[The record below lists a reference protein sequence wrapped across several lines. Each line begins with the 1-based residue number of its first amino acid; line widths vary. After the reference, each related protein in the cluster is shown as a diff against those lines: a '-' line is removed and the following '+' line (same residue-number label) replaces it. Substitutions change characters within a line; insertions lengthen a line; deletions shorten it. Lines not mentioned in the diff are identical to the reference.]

1 MDDKTASAIVS
12 AVIVVFGFVLTVA
25 ILSWVFL
32 G

>member
-1 MDDKTASAIVS
+1 MDDKTLSAIIK
-12 AVIVVFGFVLTVA
+12 AAAITLTFTATVA

>member
-1 MDDKTASAIVS
+1 MDDKTAAAIVS
-12 AVIVVFGFVLTVA
+12 ALIVTFGFALTVA

>member
-12 AVIVVFGFVLTVA
+12 AVIVTFGFVLTVA

>member
-12 AVIVVFGFVLTVA
+12 AVIVAFGFVLTVA
-25 ILSWVFL
+25 ILTWVFL

>member
-1 MDDKTASAIVS
+1 MDDKTVSAIVS
-12 AVIVVFGFVLTVA
+12 AVIVAFGFVLTVA